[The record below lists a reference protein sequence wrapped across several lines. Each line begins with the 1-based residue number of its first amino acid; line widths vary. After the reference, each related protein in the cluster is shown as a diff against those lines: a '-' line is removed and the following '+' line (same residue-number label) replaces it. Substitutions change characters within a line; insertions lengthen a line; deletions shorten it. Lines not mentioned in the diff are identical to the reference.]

1 MIGYASTLPK
11 RKNRYATVLLS
22 SLLLGFLVGL
32 QHAIQADHVAAVAS
46 IAAEKKSSRSIIRH
60 GVAWGLGHTV
70 TLFLIG
76 GACLLLASTIPDT
89 IASLLELVVGV
100 MLVLL
105 GGSLIYR
112 LWRDRVHFH
121 AHKHEGEL
129 PHFHAHSHRGE
140 ATTHATSRHD
150 HWHPRNIP
158 WRTFSIGLV
167 HGVAGSAA
175 LVVLTASTLESPW
188 WGMLYI
194 LIFGIGSVV
203 GMAVLSAVIAIPLS
217 RSADRLTMVN
227 QSLQMAIGFAT
238 CGLGGYI
245 VVQRFPSAMALF

>member
-1 MIGYASTLPK
+1 MIGCAGTLPK
-11 RKNRYATVLLS
+11 RKNRSAVVLLS
-22 SLLLGFLVGL
+22 TLLLGFLVGL
-32 QHAIQADHVAAVAS
+32 QHAIQPDHVAAVAS
-46 IAAEKKSSRSIIRH
+46 IAAENKSSRSIVRH
-60 GVAWGLGHTV
+60 GVAWGVGHTS

-76 GACLLLASTIPDT
+76 SACLLLVSTIPDT

-121 AHKHEGEL
+121 THKHEAEL
-129 PHFHAHSHRGE
+129 LHFHAHSHRGDV
-140 ATTHATSRHD
+140 AAHAISRHD
-150 HWHPRNIP
+150 HRHPRNIP
-158 WRTFSIGLV
+158 WRTFSVGLV
-167 HGVAGSAA
+167 HGMAGSAA

-194 LIFGIGSVV
+194 LIFGLGSVV

-227 QSLQMAIGFAT
+227 RSFQIAIGFAT

-245 VVQRFPSAMALF
+245 VAERFPSAMALF

>member
-1 MIGYASTLPK
+1 MIGFAGTLPK
-11 RKNRYATVLLS
+11 RKNSSALVLLS
-22 SLLLGFLVGL
+22 SLLLGFLVGV

-60 GVAWGLGHTV
+60 GVAWGIGHTL

-76 GACLLLASTIPDT
+76 GACLLLASSIRDS
-89 IASLLELVVGV
+89 ISSLLELVVGV

-105 GGSLIYR
+105 GSNLIYR

-121 AHKHEGEL
+121 AHKHEAEL

-140 ATTHATSRHD
+140 AAAHAISRHD

-188 WGMLYI
+188 WGMVYI
-194 LIFGIGSVV
+194 LIFGLGSVV
-203 GMAVLSAVIAIPLS
+203 GMAALSAVIAIPLS

-227 QSLQMAIGFAT
+227 RSFQMAIGFVT

-245 VVQRFPSAMALF
+245 VAQRFPSAMALF